1 MQLAEALRI
10 LGGLADGLDPLTGQP
25 LAADHLCQ
33 QPSVVRALCLL
44 VQHLQQAVPSNASAG
59 TNTHGAGIP
68 WTAAEGMELGWAGDF
83 AGTWI
88 MNANGWTFTL
98 KLEVTDGAVT
108 GTMQGINNNQT
119 SAVKGQIKGKGIT
132 FRRDHFQEYFGYLL
146 VDDPT
151 GKTNELTI
159 AGIFK
164 SGGDQA
170 GWYAKR

>member
-1 MQLAEALRI
+1 MQLAEALRMV
-10 LGGLADGLDPLTGQP
+10 GVLADGLDPLTGQP
-25 LAADHLCQ
+25 LAPDHLCQ
-33 QPSVVRALCLL
+33 QPQMVRALCVL
-44 VQHLQQAVPSNASAG
+44 VQHLQQTASSDPPAG
-59 TNTHGAGIP
+59 TSSRDASIS
-68 WTAAEGMELGWAGDF
+68 WMAAEERDVGWAGDF

-98 KLEVTDGAVT
+98 KLEVKESAVT
-108 GTMQGINNNQT
+108 GTMQGINNDQT
-119 SAVKGQIKGKGIT
+119 STVKGEIKGKRIV
-132 FRRDHFQEYFGYLL
+132 FRRDHFQEYVGYLL

-151 GKTNELTI
+151 GKTNDLTV

>member
-1 MQLAEALRI
+1 MQLAEALRM
-10 LGGLADGLDPLTGQP
+10 LGVLADGLDPLTGQP
-25 LAADHLCQ
+25 LAVDHLCQ
-33 QPSVVRALCLL
+33 QPPMVRALSVL
-44 VQHLQQAVPSNASAG
+44 VQHLQQTVSSASSAG
-59 TNTHGAGIP
+59 TSSQDASIS
-68 WTAAEGMELGWAGDF
+68 WTAAEEMDLGWAGDF

-88 MNANGWTFTL
+88 MNANGWTFIL
-98 KLEVTDGAVT
+98 KLEVKESAVT
-108 GTMQGINNNQT
+108 GTMQGINNDQT
-119 SAVKGQIKGKGIT
+119 SSVKGKIQGKRLI
-132 FRRDHFQEYFGYLL
+132 FRRDHFQEYVGYLL